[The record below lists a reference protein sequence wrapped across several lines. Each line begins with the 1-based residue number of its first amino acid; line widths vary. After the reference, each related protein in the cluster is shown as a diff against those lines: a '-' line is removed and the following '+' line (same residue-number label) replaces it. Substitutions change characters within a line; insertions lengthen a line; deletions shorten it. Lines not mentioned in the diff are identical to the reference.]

1 VKDPRIKPGRLR
13 RAKAIP
19 ITIAVRLKGSPVRI
33 RSPRVL
39 VALVLSISLAW
50 SGNVLARENAPRPVP
65 SDEQSYKQ
73 LELFARV
80 LSYVENNYVEPV
92 DRRALMYG
100 AIKGM
105 LETLDPHTVF
115 LSPEDFRE
123 MKDGTS
129 GEFGGLGIEI
139 SKKEDVVTVVAP
151 LDDTPASRA
160 GIRAGDQILAIDGE
174 ETRGLELPRVI
185 QKLRGPAGKRVLLT
199 VMRDGFNKPQE
210 IPIIRESIRIVSVE
224 GALYE
229 GIAHLRV
236 KNFQE
241 RTDVQ
246 LRKEL
251 DRLRTLNGNKPLRG
265 VVLDLRNNPGGLL
278 DQAVAVSD
286 RFLAGNLTIVSTRGR
301 NGRNSSDEQSRDRDT
316 EPGYPMV
323 VLVNAGSAS
332 ASEIVA
338 GALQDNGRAVVMG
351 TQTFGK
357 GSVQTLIELEDGS
370 GLKLTIARYYTPSGR
385 SIQERGITPDFVVPE
400 DAPKKVDAVREKD
413 LQRHF
418 KNDVGREVSGSSR
431 PVPPLKP
438 WGPIEKLTDAQLK
451 VALNYLHVYG
461 GADGKTT
468 ARAPAK

>member
-1 VKDPRIKPGRLR
+1 VSHS
-13 RAKAIP
+13 
-19 ITIAVRLKGSPVRI
+19 VRLLAALALSSFLGGSGVV
-33 RSPRVL
+33 S
-39 VALVLSISLAW
+39 AK
-50 SGNVLARENAPRPVP
+50 ENAPRPA
-65 SDEQSYKQ
+65 SSGADTYKQ

-80 LSYVENNYVEPV
+80 LSYVENNYVEQV
-92 DRRALMYG
+92 DQRTLMYG
-100 AIKGM
+100 AIRGM

-123 MKDGTS
+123 VKNGTS
-129 GEFGGLGIEI
+129 GEFGGLGIEVAT
-139 SKKEDVVTVVAP
+139 KDDVVIVVSP
-151 LDDTPASRA
+151 LDDTPAARA
-160 GIRAGDQILAIDGE
+160 GVRAGDQILAIDGE
-174 ETRGLELPRVI
+174 ETRGLELQRVI
-185 QKLRGPAGKRVLLT
+185 QKLRGPVGKRALLT
-199 VMRDGFNKPQE
+199 IMRAGFNRPQE
-210 IPIIRESIRIVSVE
+210 IPIIRENIRIVSVE
-224 GALYE
+224 GSLYE
-229 GIAHLRV
+229 GLAHLRV

-241 RTDVQ
+241 RTDTQ

-251 DRLRTLNGNKPLRG
+251 DRLRAQNGNKPLRG

-301 NGRNSSDEQSRDRDT
+301 NGRNSIDEHSRDRDT

-370 GLKLTIARYYTPSGR
+370 GVKLTIARYYTPSGR
-385 SIQERGITPDFVVPE
+385 SIQERGITPDFVVGE
-400 DAPKKVDAVREKD
+400 DAPKKGDLVREKD

-418 KNDVGREVSGSSR
+418 KNDGGQRSAEVTAR
-431 PVPPLKP
+431 PLPALKP
-438 WGPIEKLTDAQLK
+438 WSTTEKLADAQLR
-451 VALNYLHVYG
+451 VALDYIQTYG
-461 GADGKTT
+461 GADWQTA
-468 ARAPAK
+468 ARARGK